1 MSATLFPREERPM
14 SVHKI
19 AAFSVTTNCAEPLRG
34 IVEIDMAGKTLRFQ
48 LDEDLAH
55 SLCSDLDHFL
65 TLAQQRAFAKI

>member
-1 MSATLFPREERPM
+1 MS

-34 IVEIDMAGKTLRFQ
+34 IVEIDMAGTTLRFE

-65 TLAQQRAFAKI
+65 TQAQQRAFDKI